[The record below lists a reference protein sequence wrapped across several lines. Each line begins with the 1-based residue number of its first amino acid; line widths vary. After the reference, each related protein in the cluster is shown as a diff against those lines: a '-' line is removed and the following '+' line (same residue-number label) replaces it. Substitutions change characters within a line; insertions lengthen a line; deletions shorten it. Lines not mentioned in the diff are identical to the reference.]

1 MIKLF
6 AIKLTEND
14 EDILLD
20 KMSLLSLEIRE
31 RLEKYKVKR
40 DRALSCSAKLM
51 LFTFAHTFKND
62 EYTEVNLVTDYDVF
76 NEDSVKNFDITYDE
90 YGKSYVGDKSD
101 IYFNISHSGEYC
113 VLALSDENVG
123 VDIQQARKVNLRIA
137 EKWFNEKENEYI
149 KGASTEDEALM
160 RFARIWSAKES
171 YAKYT
176 GKGLS
181 EPFTKFYEDFDAG
194 FVVENTD
201 NKRVAKLSAYLID
214 ERYFCHV
221 SSPVK

>member
-1 MIKLF
+1 M
-6 AIKLTEND
+6 
-14 EDILLD
+14 
-20 KMSLLSLEIRE
+20 
-31 RLEKYKVKR
+31 
-40 DRALSCSAKLM
+40 
-51 LFTFAHTFKND
+51 
-62 EYTEVNLVTDYDVF
+62 
-76 NEDSVKNFDITYDE
+76 
-90 YGKSYVGDKSD
+90 GDKSD

-137 EKWFNEKENEYI
+137 EKWFNEKENEYV

-201 NKRVAKLSAYLID
+201 NKRVAKLSAYLIG
-214 ERYFCHV
+214 EGYFCHV
-221 SSPVK
+221 SSPVNSGV